1 MDYFMIL
8 PDERISLYKDLDYSV
23 PGFRQK
29 EPFVTFG
36 KFNEFDRYPD
46 FFYGKDLFDYYFC
59 VTDRLKEILDAY
71 SSELQAVPFF
81 LTDEA
86 YRSQVVC
93 WKIECPME
101 DCISF
106 KDSDGECEITLQKS
120 PAHTRYLLR
129 VRNEKAQ
136 YMVVSMELAENMLRR
151 QLYGIRFVPVKI
163 NWKESNVCENY
174 NS

>member
-1 MDYFMIL
+1 MDYFIIL

-29 EPFVTFG
+29 EPFVTYG
-36 KFNEFDRYPD
+36 KFDVSDRYPD
-46 FFYGKDLFDYYFC
+46 FFYGKSLFDYYFC
-59 VTDRLKEILDAY
+59 VTDRLKEIFDVY
-71 SSELQAVPFF
+71 SSNLQAVPFF

-93 WKIECPME
+93 WKIECSME
-101 DCISF
+101 ECIAFRNS
-106 KDSDGECEITLQKS
+106 KEEWEMTLRKS
-120 PAHTRYLLR
+120 RGLTRYLLR
-129 VRNEKAQ
+129 VRKEKAQ

-151 QLYGIRFVPVKI
+151 HLYGIRFVPVKI
-163 NWKESNVCENY
+163 NWKESNVYENN

>member
-8 PDERISLYKDLDYSV
+8 PDERISQYKDLDYSV

-36 KFNEFDRYPD
+36 KFDDSVRYPD
-46 FFYGKDLFDYYFC
+46 FFYGKSLFDYYFC

-71 SSELQAVPFF
+71 SSDLQAVPFF

-86 YRSQVVC
+86 YRSQIVC
-93 WKIECPME
+93 WKIDCPVE

-106 KDSDGECEITLQKS
+106 KDSEEEYRMTLRES
-120 PAHTRYLLR
+120 LGHTQYILR
-129 VRNEKAQ
+129 VRREKAQ
-136 YMVVSMELAENMLRR
+136 YMIVSMVLAENMLRR

-163 NWKESNVCENY
+163 NWEENNVC
-174 NS
+174 